1 MRLVWLVWINA
12 GLHQL
17 FPAQLYS
24 VIVSN
29 WFRLG
34 TYGVSARPYK
44 TPKTVAIKMLKSF
57 VLIIWF
63 ESEHDVKQ
71 IYLSRQIEW
80 YELFLKFLHQ
90 GTYPWLS
97 THLYTW
103 MDIDKVE

>member
-12 GLHQL
+12 GPHQL

-44 TPKTVAIKMLKSF
+44 APKTVAIKMLKSF

-71 IYLSRQIEW
+71 IYLSKQIEW
-80 YELFLKFLHQ
+80 YELFLNFYIKTRGIVKSLQ
-90 GTYPWLS
+90 RLNRA
-97 THLYTW
+97 
-103 MDIDKVE
+103 